1 MPKEKSCQDLT
12 EQLIHQIEDY
22 TLEENRRY
30 AIGLEG
36 DWGSGKTRFIEQE
49 VAPHLKKKGVDL
61 IRVSMFGVSST
72 ADLYEHIAMA
82 LVHLNDRSEK
92 TRAIIKAVGGTV
104 GNFVGWLAK
113 KVGLSLNVTVS
124 MQSIAYLLLDGK
136 VDGKGRLLVLDDV
149 ERRSV
154 DCDDL
159 SLFGAVNDLVE
170 GMGVKVLLVSNSLS
184 INEGGDVREFDKNV
198 REKLIWKVYHF
209 EPGPTALAKEIL
221 AKELPPI
228 PDVDVRGA
236 IIAGAEASG
245 CSNARAMIRA
255 ERLVRELCG
264 LDALRDDSIA
274 PQNRFSAIRDSV
286 HFSLLSCMG
295 REPKQEEPPKSVSPL
310 SPEAF
315 ANYKKQELYEQ
326 YKDFPAISRY
336 FNQMGEVSSIDLE
349 KGFREY
355 IAKRYPHDAS
365 TLEVKAI
372 CERARSIYYFEDD
385 DVESLLEGFHIEL
398 LKGSFSATLLRDV
411 INAYFTF
418 DRLGFISYEL
428 KTDFLK
434 SCEQVVDRNP
444 RDAFENLADSYL
456 YFDLPDDPRAAL
468 ANRLRDRA
476 RSARSRQIASK
487 LTSYSRMTGS
497 ELSVELKNLIDMGE
511 FAIIPRIDPIVVANT
526 FLESTA
532 KEQEDLRLFF
542 RRLKSFLDPKREETK
557 PFVEWIEVIKKRINS
572 TPVESKTGSM
582 RKHWFVED
590 LSALL
595 DLLESGLK
603 PTCKSQIE

>member
-1 MPKEKSCQDLT
+1 MSKEKPCQDWT

-22 TLEENRRY
+22 TLKENRRC

-72 ADLYEHIAMA
+72 ADLYEHIVMA

-198 REKLIWKVYHF
+198 REKLIWKVYRF

-255 ERLVRELCG
+255 ERLVRELYG

-295 REPKQEEPPKSVSPL
+295 REPKQEELPKSVSPL

-315 ANYKKQELYEQ
+315 VNHKKQELYEQ

-365 TLEVKAI
+365 TLAVKTI

-411 INAYFTF
+411 INVYFTF
-418 DRLGFISYEL
+418 DKLGFISDGLE
-428 KTDFLK
+428 TVFLK

-444 RDAFENLADSYL
+444 RDALENLANSGL

-476 RSARSRQIASK
+476 KYARSRQIARE
-487 LTSYSRMTGS
+487 LTSCSKMTGS
-497 ELSVELKNLIDMGE
+497 ELSAELENLIDTGE

-532 KEQEDLRLFF
+532 REQEGLRLFF
-542 RRLKSFLDPKREETK
+542 HRLKSFLDPKREETK

-572 TPVESKTGSM
+572 TSVESKTGSM

-595 DLLESGLK
+595 DLLESGTNL
-603 PTCKSQIE
+603 